1 MALKEIFDII
11 LGLIGLLL
19 SAQFAFA
26 LTILLLGNMM
36 LDYYEWG
43 TYEKPANLMQK
54 IVNVIMG
61 LIIGIGPYFY
71 KKFLRYNW
79 FLRKL
84 MMLGFLLIMG
94 ILSILVYQIIKWAL
108 FSLIL

>member
-1 MALKEIFDII
+1 MLDII

-43 TYEKPANLMQK
+43 TYQKPANLMQK
-54 IVNVIMG
+54 IVNGIMR

-71 KKFLRYNW
+71 KRILRYNW

-84 MMLGFLLIMG
+84 IMLGFLLLMG
-94 ILSILVYQIIKWAL
+94 ILSILVYQIIKWVL
-108 FSLIL
+108 LTLI

>member
-1 MALKEIFDII
+1 MAIKEIFDII
-11 LGLIGLLL
+11 LGVIGLLL

-36 LDYYEWG
+36 IEYYEWG
-43 TYEKPANLMQK
+43 TYEKTETKYQK
-54 IVNVIMG
+54 TVNGIMG
-61 LIIGIGPYFY
+61 LIIGIGPFFY
-71 KKFLRYNW
+71 KRFIKYNW

-84 MMLGFLLIMG
+84 IMLGFLLLMG
-94 ILSILVYQIIKWAL
+94 ITSILVYQFIKWVL